1 MKLYVDDLRS
11 APDGWERAYTA
22 EEAIERLEEEDCEVL
37 DLDGHLGD
45 GQPGGI
51 YILQWIKRKMKEEG
65 FNPPELRTHS
75 GLLWLNDRMQDLIA
89 EIEEIRPKPPGF

>member
-22 EEAIERLEEEDCEVL
+22 EEAIERLEEENCEVL
-37 DLDGHLGD
+37 DLDGHLGE

-51 YILQWIKRKMKEEG
+51 YILQWIKRKMKEDG
-65 FNPPELRTHS
+65 YIPPELRTHS
-75 GLLWLNDRMQDLIA
+75 GLLWLNKRMQELID
-89 EIEEIRPKPPGF
+89 EIEELR